1 MKSNYAVIVA
11 AGKGKRMKMPINKQ
25 FICIQGKPILYYSIS
40 VFSKNPL
47 VDKIVLVCAEDEI
60 EYCKQEIVKKYN
72 FDKVVKIV
80 SGGKERQHSVFNA
93 LKVLENCS
101 VVLIHD
107 GARPFVTDRI
117 IEDGIKYSNM
127 YGACACGVVPKD
139 TIKIKGKEGFSY
151 KTLVRKELFIV
162 QTPQCF
168 DYNLI
173 YDCHKKLANNK
184 VQVTDD
190 TTVAEYFGNMV
201 YLYEG
206 SYDNIKITTPEDL
219 IIAEN
224 IFKTH
229 KYI

>member
-1 MKSNYAVIVA
+1 MKSNYAIIVA

-25 FICIQGKPILYYSIS
+25 FIYIQGRPILYYSIS

-47 VDKIVLVCAEDEI
+47 IDGIVLVCAEDEI

-72 FDKVVKIV
+72 LDKVIKIV
-80 SGGKERQHSVFNA
+80 IGGKERQDSVFNG
-93 LKVLENCS
+93 LKVLENCD

-107 GARPFVTDRI
+107 GVRPFVTDRI

-127 YGACACGVVPKD
+127 YGACACGIMPKD
-139 TIKIKGKEGFSY
+139 TIKIKNKEGFTY
-151 KTLVRKELFIV
+151 KTLKRKELFMA

-168 DYNLI
+168 KYDLI
-173 YDCHKKLANNK
+173 YDCHKKLINNRI
-184 VQVTDD
+184 QVTDD
-190 TTVAEYFGNMV
+190 TTAVEYFGNKV

-219 IIAEN
+219 FIAEN
-224 IFKTH
+224 ILKMH
-229 KYI
+229 K